1 MRDPD
6 KIALICGDQRLTYLH
21 LVDRIDRVAVLTR
34 SHFKLKKGDRAA
46 IVAGNCLEYIEIV
59 DGLSE
64 AGVAAATCNPRQ
76 TPAEIGFILNDCSAR
91 VAFVAPETEPIV
103 TRRRWPTLEQ
113 IVVIGLAYET
123 LIGPALRFRNSR

>member
-1 MRDPD
+1 MTEERR
-6 KIALICGDQRLTYLH
+6 ALLPATYRPM
-21 LVDRIDRVAVLTR
+21 VRVAGPGQGRPHSRRPAPHLPAPRRSHRSVAALTR
-34 SHFKLKKGDRAA
+34 SHFNLKKGDRAV

-64 AGVAAATCNPRQ
+64 AGVAAATCNPHQ

-103 TRRRWPTLEQ
+103 RAADCPT
-113 IVVIGLAYET
+113 
-123 LIGPALRFRNSR
+123 